1 MEIQKRVSDISKVVD
16 SQWNAN
22 HNYNQIREANEKRQQ
37 HFNKMFNIKDKKER
51 DKEILEAN
59 SIEGR
64 LKRLEG
70 NMQASKGNELFRNRN
85 NFR

>member
-70 NMQASKGNELFRNRN
+70 NMQASKGNELFRNRK

>member
-70 NMQASKGNELFRNRN
+70 NMHASKGNELFRNRN